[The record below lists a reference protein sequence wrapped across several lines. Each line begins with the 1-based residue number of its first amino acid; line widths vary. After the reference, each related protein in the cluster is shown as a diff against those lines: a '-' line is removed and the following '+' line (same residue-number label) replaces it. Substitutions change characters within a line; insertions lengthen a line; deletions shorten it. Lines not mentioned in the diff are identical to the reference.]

1 MKQILVLLMFM
12 LGTVNLNSQ
21 AMGSK
26 ADDSITVKEGKW
38 DATYYGNTYKGRRY
52 TANGDVFNM
61 NAMTCAA
68 HKMFPFGTRLRVTN
82 TQNGKSVIVKVTDR
96 GGFATRHPHRLDLT
110 YGAFGKIAAHRLGV
124 ISIKVEVLKNN

>member
-1 MKQILVLLMFM
+1 MKQILILLLFM
-12 LGTVNLNSQ
+12 LGTVSVNSQ
-21 AMGSK
+21 ANDK
-26 ADDSITVKEGKW
+26 RNNSIIVKEGKW

-68 HKMFPFGTRLRVTN
+68 HKDFPFGTRLKVTN
-82 TQNGKSVIVKVTDR
+82 IQNGKSVIVKVTDR
-96 GGFATRHPHRLDLT
+96 GGFANKYPNRLDLT

-124 ISIKVEVLKNN
+124 ILIKVEVLKNR